1 MKLALSKLA
10 AATVFLVFGAFAGA
24 TEDDTAGTP
33 QPSSASQAETKRELT
48 PEERAEKEARK
59 ACKAEICDII
69 ATRDPD
75 GDDVSC
81 DIVKTWREE
90 DIVKMLRGKIGWP
103 WGKAV
108 CQSKLELERKAL
120 ALAMSKEAHEIVMPV
135 QTVRCMLAQKD
146 GGESYT
152 VEVTLAPKVKFE
164 NGKAT
169 DASINWGEAEAPLLI
184 YPLIYAGT
192 GLDNQTNVL
201 GPEVVRM
208 VNEFTTKK
216 CAEVKVEAS
225 GNRKAAIASGEPG
238 LNGFPSAA
246 FNR

>member
-1 MKLALSKLA
+1 MNLALSKIT
-10 AATVFLVFGAFAGA
+10 AATVIVVFGAFASA
-24 TEDDTAGTP
+24 AEDDTTGSASETAEP
-33 QPSSASQAETKRELT
+33 SPSSSGQAETERVLT

-59 ACKAEICDII
+59 ACKTEICDII
-69 ATRDPD
+69 ATRDPQ
-75 GDDVSC
+75 GHDVSC

-90 DIVKMLRGKIGWP
+90 DIVKMLGGKVDWP

-120 ALAMSKEAHEIVMPV
+120 ALAMTKETHEIVMPV
-135 QTVRCMLAQKD
+135 QKVRCTLAQKD
-146 GGESYT
+146 GGKPYAI
-152 VEVTLAPKVKFE
+152 EVTLAPKVKFE

-169 DASINWGEAEAPLLI
+169 KASINWGKAEAPTFI

-192 GLDNQTNVL
+192 GFDNQTNVL

-216 CAEVKVEAS
+216 CAQVKVEAS
-225 GNRKAAIASGEPG
+225 GYRKAQLP
-238 LNGFPSAA
+238 
-246 FNR
+246 